1 MGLAWCVSTFVVTVL
16 KWVSMSGVM
25 SLSGTPR
32 ADAIIFW
39 RLPRWSIAAAAITPW
54 LSASAFMCF
63 TLPLVINLNYR
74 SNANRA
80 ANRVQTPEIRLGAA
94 HIAQDLS
101 FQSSGIFEL
110 AFRADPAQEF
120 DMNLPGRLTLDGRE
134 QESLHGRLVAVEGG
148 PYADGGDGGP
158 LARGFQIAG

>member
-1 MGLAWCVSTFVVTVL
+1 MALACCVSTFVTTVL
-16 KWVSMSGVM
+16 NSVSMAGVM

-54 LSASAFMCF
+54 LSARAFMCF

-94 HIAQDLS
+94 HVAQDLS
-101 FQSSGIFEL
+101 LQRSGVFKL
-110 AFRADPAQEF
+110 AFRAHPAQEF
-120 DMNLPGRLTLDGRE
+120 DTNLPGRRTLDGRE
-134 QESLHGRLVAVEGG
+134 QESLDRQLVAVEGG
-148 PYADGGDGGP
+148 PDADVGDGRP
-158 LARGFQIAG
+158 

>member
-1 MGLAWCVSTFVVTVL
+1 MALACCVSTFVTTVL
-16 KWVSMSGVM
+16 NSVSMAGVM

-32 ADAIIFW
+32 SAAIIFW

-74 SNANRA
+74 SNADRA

-94 HIAQDLS
+94 NVAPDLGL
-101 FQSSGIFEL
+101 QRSGVFKL
-110 AFRADPAQEF
+110 AFRTHPAQEF
-120 DMNLPGRLTLDGRE
+120 DANLLGRRTLNGCK
-134 QESLHGRLVAVEGG
+134 QKSLHGQVVTV
-148 PYADGGDGGP
+148 
-158 LARGFQIAG
+158 